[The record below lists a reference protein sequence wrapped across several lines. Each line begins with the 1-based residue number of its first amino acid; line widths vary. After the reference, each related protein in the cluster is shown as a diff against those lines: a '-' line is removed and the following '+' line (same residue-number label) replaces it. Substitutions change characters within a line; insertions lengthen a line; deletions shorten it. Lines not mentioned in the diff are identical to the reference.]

1 MKDSYHI
8 EYDLPF
14 EYEGDFLEE
23 VKQLAGYMDY
33 IMDDIIHDLGIERYE
48 LIFYHMVHKVV
59 IDRIIKLERQDMEA
73 KYK

>member
-14 EYEGDFLEE
+14 EHEGDFLEV
-23 VKQLAGYMDY
+23 VKQLVGHMDY

-48 LIFYHMVHKVV
+48 LIFYHMMHKVV
-59 IDRIIKLERQDMEA
+59 IDRIIKLERQEMEV
-73 KYK
+73 KYD